1 MGYYC
6 DDRFA
11 AVSLDSG
18 SFNLSIEVFFNDVVV
33 TIYFCV
39 KLSGGVSIIF
49 KLYSLNATELG
60 GEGPWVYFSLI
71 TCEVILTND
80 AHSQASI

>member
-1 MGYYC
+1 MLLMGYYC
-6 DDRFA
+6 DNMFA

-18 SFNLSIEVFFNDVVV
+18 SLNLSIEVFFNDVVV

-49 KLYSLNATELG
+49 KNTVLMPQSWVVRDLG
-60 GEGPWVYFSLI
+60 FIFP
-71 TCEVILTND
+71 
-80 AHSQASI
+80 

>member
-1 MGYYC
+1 MLLLGYYC
-6 DDRFA
+6 DNMFA
-11 AVSLDSG
+11 VVSLDSG

-49 KLYSLNATELG
+49 KLQ
-60 GEGPWVYFSLI
+60 
-71 TCEVILTND
+71 C
-80 AHSQASI
+80 